1 MVAKKAKKP
10 VTKKTTKKKSV
21 AKPKV
26 VKVAPRG
33 QEFVFE
39 DGVKISNL
47 KQLADKVGD
56 NSHYFSGHVNNEK
69 NDFYA
74 WILHVFK
81 TQKLAKQIKT
91 EKNIDAFRLKIY
103 KYLLETK

>member
-10 VTKKTTKKKSV
+10 VTKKATKKKSV
-21 AKPKV
+21 AKPKA

-47 KQLADKVGD
+47 KQLADRVGD
-56 NSHYFSGHVNNEK
+56 NSHYFSQHVNNEK

-81 TQKLAKQIKT
+81 SEKLASQLKE
-91 EKNIDAFRLKIY
+91 EKSINVFRLKIY